1 MKRKNIFK
9 IRCMMKLIS
18 RLCPKTFIVGWHTH
32 IKRDSGP
39 QFLNSKK
46 AVKIAINRYKCR
58 AELGQR
64 TNAGKQNPPQQMF
77 AMRSAKFE
85 QKILANNPLK
95 IYLQS
100 TLPSLHARICSI
112 ARLAKTGFAFHKTHL
127 FLSSMSSV
135 RPGST
140 AVTRISNGQ
149 KKEEEDTFDER
160 DFRTEGE
167 RAKRRSRT
175 FSRTAGE
182 PRGIFLFTAARSS
195 PHRLCP
201 PHW

>member
-1 MKRKNIFK
+1 
-9 IRCMMKLIS
+9 MKLIS

-100 TLPSLHARICSI
+100 TLPSSLHARICSI

-127 FLSSMSSV
+127 FLSSLSV
-135 RPGST
+135 VR
-140 AVTRISNGQ
+140 GQ
-149 KKEEEDTFDER
+149 
-160 DFRTEGE
+160 
-167 RAKRRSRT
+167 RRSVESQMDKKRGRRHLRRRLPESAVLRIDT
-175 FSRTAGE
+175 RQ
-182 PRGIFLFTAARSS
+182 PRQ
-195 PHRLCP
+195 RLTGGRFIHNCCL
-201 PHW
+201 